1 MKTFAIDREQR
12 IPALGLGTWKLVGE
26 DAYQAVTTAISVG
39 YRHFDCARIYANE
52 SDVGRALSDS
62 CRSGM
67 VQRDDLWVTS
77 KLWNDCHRPE
87 HVKPA
92 LQRTLTD
99 LQLDYLDLYLMHW
112 PVALRHGQELPESG
126 DDFVSLEEVPLESTW
141 SAMEDCLREG
151 LCRNLGVSNFSRQK
165 IQQLIDGGTVK
176 PAMDQVESHPLLQQN
191 ELLEYCLQQN
201 MLMTAY
207 SPLGS
212 ADRPERLRKTGDP
225 VLLEN
230 IRITEIAEK
239 YRISPAQVLIA
250 WAINR
255 GTIVI
260 PKSASQQHLE
270 QNFAAANIVL
280 DSEDMQA
287 IAALDEHYR
296 IIDGK
301 FWEMPGSGYTAA
313 ELWNE

>member
-26 DAYQAVTTAISVG
+26 DAYQAVTTAISAG

-165 IQQLIDGGTVK
+165 IQQLIDGGTVN

-230 IRITEIAEK
+230 IRITEIADK
-239 YRISPAQVLIA
+239 YRIAPAQVLIA